1 MPNAQV
7 SKSLITNYVM
17 LCFANAVDKIN
28 GKKYQYSFLKPTKI
42 DF

>member
-1 MPNAQV
+1 MPEYQV
-7 SKSLITNYVM
+7 FNYKACHV
-17 LCFANAVDKIN
+17 ANAVDKIN